1 MCWTDKK
8 HPVEYTAE
16 KDIPVFKIGR
26 VDKLTEEAIP
36 YFYCGKGKTYIEGKE
51 YNEPKDVCTQKVN
64 TNIPGMPEEYCYVI
78 NKALHSY
85 SVENIRLKTD
95 YFIDSASAPKRKILN
110 PYVAIITYKTTPLS
124 QDTVRRGQ
132 TYMVVDNIAIIL
144 CTIPKGTKYYVN
156 SVGEIASNSLHVHKV
171 IKKPFTFNVD
181 GKINK
186 NSVNKVN
193 ALLNK
198 WETLVMLNNKLCKK

>member
-1 MCWTDKK
+1 M
-8 HPVEYTAE
+8 EYTAE

-51 YNEPKDVCTQKVN
+51 YNEPKDVCIQKVN
-64 TNIPGMPEEYCYVI
+64 TNIPGMMPTEYVYVI

-85 SVENIRLKTD
+85 SVENIRLKENYVT
-95 YFIDSASAPKRKILN
+95 DSASTPKRKILN
-110 PYVAIITYKTTPLS
+110 PYVTAITYKTTPLS

-132 TYMVVDNIAIIL
+132 SYMVVDNIAIIL

-171 IKKPFTFNVD
+171 LKKPFTFNVD

-186 NSVNKVN
+186 NSVNKIN
-193 ALLNK
+193 ALLNQ